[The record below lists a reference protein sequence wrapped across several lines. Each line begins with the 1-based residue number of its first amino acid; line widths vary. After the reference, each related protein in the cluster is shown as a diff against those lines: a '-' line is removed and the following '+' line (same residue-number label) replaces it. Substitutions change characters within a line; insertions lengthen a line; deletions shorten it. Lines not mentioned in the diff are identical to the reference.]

1 MSFFSKIGSIAKK
14 VVGYVAPLTGL
25 IPGVGGTIASGI
37 AGAVGARGAP
47 AAAPPT
53 VSSAAGGLASTLP
66 VLRSQGTTGGIT
78 GVPTPGGL
86 MRSIGQGL
94 GQLGAGAMAG
104 IGQQMG
110 LPMGQRGARFKI
122 GKLTGNSIPAGYI
135 ERMSPGGVIY
145 LAKIRRG
152 RGISSRDVR
161 SFYRVSRLV
170 AKIHGR
176 AHARK
181 RG

>member
-1 MSFFSKIGSIAKK
+1 MSFFSKLGSLAKK

-25 IPGVGGTIASGI
+25 IPGVGGTIASGL
-37 AGAVGARGAP
+37 AGAIGQKP

-53 VSSAAGGLASTLP
+53 VSGSAGGLASTLP
-66 VLRSQGTTGGIT
+66 VLYQQGTTGGVT

-104 IGQQMG
+104 ISQQMG
-110 LPMGQRGARFKI
+110 LPMGQRGARFKV

-145 LAKIRRG
+145 LAKVRRG

-170 AKIHGR
+170 SKIHGR
-176 AHARK
+176 SHARK